1 VIEDSAAPALDLLIT
16 GGTVVDGT
24 GGPGRAA
31 DVGIRGG
38 RIAFIGDAEAD
49 GVAGAGAA
57 RTIDAAGCVVAPGFV
72 DVHTHADFTIET
84 RPDAE
89 SYLRQGVTT
98 VVTGNCGNSAFPA
111 PAFGV
116 DFAAYAAR
124 VAGVEPAVHVAAL
137 VGHAALRTAVVGT
150 DRRAATDAEVAEMG
164 GLLDLAARQ
173 GAFGLS
179 TGLIYA
185 PGSFAD
191 SSEVRALAAVAARH
205 GLVYATHLRDEGDGL
220 LDALDEA
227 LTVARET
234 GVRLQ
239 VSHLKAMGRANHGK
253 VREALSRIDA
263 ARSSG
268 FDVACDVYPY
278 TASSTL
284 LTSRLPDWAMD
295 GGPGRLLERLADPA
309 VFARLAG
316 EIEDGRGRAF
326 YPEAIVLAELP
337 PGRFTRWLGS
347 SLTDIGA
354 ELGLSP
360 AATLLEVLRA
370 HEARVWIVNH
380 AMDEQDVRTVLEH
393 PWCAVGSDG
402 WEMSTDCA
410 GSPHPRHFGAFAR
423 VLAAY
428 CRDEHLLTLP
438 ETVRRM
444 TALPAARLGLSDRGV
459 LAPGLAG
466 DVTVFDP
473 DLVADKAT
481 YTAPKAY
488 AVGTRAVLVDGV
500 PVLLDGEPTGAR
512 PGRVLRRGPAGR
524 AAADQAASS
533 R

>member
-1 VIEDSAAPALDLLIT
+1 MTDTAVPALDLLIT

-24 GGPGRAA
+24 GEPGRPA

-38 RIAFIGDAEAD
+38 RIAFVGDAAQ
-49 GVAGAGAA
+49 GAGMGAA
-57 RTIDAAGCVVAPGFV
+57 RTIDAAGCVVAPGFI
-72 DVHTHADFTIET
+72 DVHTHADFTLESQ
-84 RPDAE
+84 PAAQ

-124 VAGVEPAVHVAAL
+124 VAAVEPAVHVAAL
-137 VGHAALRTAVVGT
+137 VGHAALRTAVVGA
-150 DRRAATDAEVAEMG
+150 DRRPATATEAAEMG
-164 GLLDLAARQ
+164 ALLDEAARQ

-191 SSEVRALAAVAARH
+191 PAEVRALAAVAERH
-205 GLVYATHLRDEGDGL
+205 GLLYATHLRDEGDGL

-227 LTVARET
+227 LSVARDT

-253 VREALSRIDA
+253 VREALARIDA
-263 ARSSG
+263 TRTAG
-268 FDVACDVYPY
+268 FNVACDVYPY

-295 GGPGRLLERLADPA
+295 GGTERLLARLEDRDIYE
-309 VFARLAG
+309 RLAG
-316 EIEDGRGRAF
+316 EIEKGRGRAF
-326 YPEAIVLAELP
+326 YPDAIVLAELP
-337 PGRFTRWLGS
+337 PGRFTRSLGS
-347 SLTDIGA
+347 SLADIAA

-360 AATLLEVLRA
+360 AATLLEVLRE
-370 HEARVWIVNH
+370 HQARVWIVNH
-380 AMDEQDVRTVLEH
+380 AMDEQDVRTVLGH
-393 PWCAVGSDG
+393 PLCAVGSDG

-410 GSPHPRHFGAFAR
+410 GSPHPRHFGSFAR
-423 VLAAY
+423 VLGEY
-428 CRDEHLLTLP
+428 CRDERLLTLP
-438 ETVRRM
+438 ETIRRM
-444 TALPAARLGLSDRGV
+444 TALPAARLGLTDRGV
-459 LAPGLAG
+459 LAQGQAA

-473 DLVADKAT
+473 QLVADKAT
-481 YTAPKAY
+481 YQEPKAY
-488 AVGTRAVLVDGV
+488 AVGTRAVFVDGV

-512 PGRVLRRGPAGR
+512 PGKVLR
-524 AAADQAASS
+524 S

>member
-1 VIEDSAAPALDLLIT
+1 MTDTAVPALDLLIT

-24 GGPGRAA
+24 GEPGRPA

-38 RIAFIGDAEAD
+38 RIAFVGDAAQ
-49 GVAGAGAA
+49 GAGMGAA
-57 RTIDAAGCVVAPGFV
+57 RTIDAAGCVVAPGFI
-72 DVHTHADFTIET
+72 DVHTHADFTLESQPT
-84 RPDAE
+84 AQ

-124 VAGVEPAVHVAAL
+124 VAAVEPAVHVAAL
-137 VGHAALRTAVVGT
+137 VGHAALRTAVVGA
-150 DRRAATDAEVAEMG
+150 DRRPASAAEVAEMG
-164 GLLDLAARQ
+164 ALLDAAARQ

-191 SSEVRALAAVAARH
+191 PAEVRALAEVAARH
-205 GLVYATHLRDEGDGL
+205 GLLYATHLRDEGDGL

-227 LTVARET
+227 LAVARDT

-253 VREALSRIDA
+253 VREALARIDA
-263 ARSSG
+263 TRTAG

-295 GGPGRLLERLADPA
+295 GGTERLLTRLEDRAAYERLAA
-309 VFARLAG
+309 

-326 YPEAIVLAELP
+326 YPDGIVLADLP
-337 PGRFTRWLGS
+337 PGRFTPWLGS

-360 AATLLEVLRA
+360 AATLLEVLRGHQA
-370 HEARVWIVNH
+370 QVWIVNH
-380 AMDEQDVRTVLEH
+380 AMDEQDVRTVLGH
-393 PWCAVGSDG
+393 PLCAVGSDG

-410 GSPHPRHFGAFAR
+410 GSPHPRHFGSFAR
-423 VLAAY
+423 VLGEY
-428 CRDEHLLTLP
+428 CRDERLLTLP
-438 ETVRRM
+438 ETIRRM
-444 TALPAARLGLSDRGV
+444 TALPAARLGLTDRGV
-459 LAPGLAG
+459 LADGLAA

-473 DLVADKAT
+473 ALIADKAT
-481 YTAPKAY
+481 YTQPKAY

-512 PGRVLRRGPAGR
+512 PGRVLR
-524 AAADQAASS
+524 S